1 MSAIYIFLMNYCGC
15 LSVSGEAASRDHQV
29 VVMPI
34 VDALSKRPPY
44 MPLSFPEDLAPR
56 LR

>member
-1 MSAIYIFLMNYCGC
+1 MIVFILPFY
-15 LSVSGEAASRDHQV
+15 SGEAQTKDVDV

-34 VDALSKRPPY
+34 VDALHARPPY

-56 LR
+56 LQ